1 MYVSLQ
7 NEFKT
12 GSPVKHLAARTS
24 DHDTG
29 PTLDLGK
36 TIFLSI
42 SFNLIRIMNFRKCSG
57 ANGKCRG
64 AEC

>member
-1 MYVSLQ
+1 MHVSLQ

-12 GSPVKHLAARTS
+12 DSLVKHLSARTS

-36 TIFLSI
+36 TVYLRYQF
-42 SFNLIRIMNFRKCSG
+42 
-57 ANGKCRG
+57 
-64 AEC
+64 